1 MLSDLYYR
9 QLTLRRLM
17 TYIIDLTLVT
27 RNLFWIQ
34 GMLGLSQT
42 PVTRRMIKLAFVLH
56 INSKQRNKLVVKI
69 EEYSKNPKAVM
80 RGGADTTFE
89 KIEELITSSL
99 INYEEMIKQ
108 DHQSLLDRL
117 ADQRDEDW
125 DLDQKSTKLV
135 MKG

>member
-1 MLSDLYYR
+1 
-9 QLTLRRLM
+9 M

-27 RNLFWIQ
+27 QNLFWIQ